1 MAYVMTNLKKPAMT
15 QTTIHIEKRSL
26 KWWSEQSD
34 ISERTLAKWAELYGA
49 SAPYDDKKMVDILS
63 FGIGRAELAVG
74 CTRNLAIAN
83 AEKARRTI
91 EWLP

>member
-1 MAYVMTNLKKPAMT
+1 MT

-26 KWWSEQSD
+26 GWWELQTGID
-34 ISERTLAKWAELYGA
+34 ERTLARWAKLYGA
-49 SAPYDDKKMVDILS
+49 RAPYTDEKMVDILS
-63 FGIGRAELAVG
+63 FGIGKAELAVG
-74 CTRNLAIAN
+74 RTKKDAIAN